1 MPVKDVCQG
10 GWTRKTK
17 GVSLAHMRADNGDL
31 AKLIVRAR
39 QARGWTAEE
48 LSRQAGLSVKTISR
62 IETGRSREP
71 KQPTRERLA
80 RALDIDEAT
89 LAGERPTFR
98 LSYPVEDTLARIE
111 AKLDRLLSALP
122 GYDEEL
128 DRLEL
133 EAETEER
140 ALRSERTA
148 AASEPGKPGRRRQ
161 GRPPRPPS

>member
-1 MPVKDVCQG
+1 M
-10 GWTRKTK
+10 TR
-17 GVSLAHMRADNGDL
+17 GVSLAHMQAGNGDL

-39 QARGWTAEE
+39 RARGWTAEE
-48 LSRQAGLSVKTISR
+48 LSRQTGLSVKTISR
-62 IETGRSREP
+62 LETGRSKEP

-98 LSYPVEDTLARIE
+98 LSYPIEDALARIE
-111 AKLDRLLSALP
+111 TKLDRLLSALP

-140 ALRSERTA
+140 ARQSEQTA
-148 AASEPGKPGRRRQ
+148 AAYEPREPGRRRQ
-161 GRPPRPPS
+161 DHPPRPPS